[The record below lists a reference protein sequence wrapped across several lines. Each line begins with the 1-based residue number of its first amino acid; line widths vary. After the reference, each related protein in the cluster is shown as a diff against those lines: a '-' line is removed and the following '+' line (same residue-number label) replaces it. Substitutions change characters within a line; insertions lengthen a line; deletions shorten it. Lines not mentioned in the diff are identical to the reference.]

1 MKGLA
6 KKNNKTRGK
15 RPRRKNN
22 KKTTRKVK
30 IRGGRERQYYDNEP
44 NNDNAYIDPNE
55 HPHPEQPEELA
66 EDWYNHIHC
75 PHDNPRYR
83 DFVLI
88 NPFNRRDPD
97 AKRYED
103 EVWHYFNQSNDIPQH
118 LKDNKDQWQDICH
131 NGDRIVRNDGELRL
145 IRLRDIIERRRIN
158 GGKKRKS
165 HKKRK

>member
-30 IRGGRERQYYDNEP
+30 IRGGRERLDYDVNHDVDHSINSNEP
-44 NNDNAYIDPNE
+44 PTQ
-55 HPHPEQPEELA
+55 EQPQEQLA
-66 EDWYNHIHC
+66 EDWVDHIHC
-75 PHDNPRYR
+75 PHDNQRYR

-88 NPFNRRDPD
+88 NPFNRRDPR

-118 LKDNKDQWQDICH
+118 LKDNKEQWQDICH
-131 NGDRIVRNDGELRL
+131 NGDRRVRNDGEQRL
-145 IRLRDIIERRRIN
+145 IGLRDIIERGQIN
-158 GGKKRKS
+158 GGKKRKTY
-165 HKKRK
+165 KKRK